1 MMNFSK
7 FAAVATVAT
16 AAIATS
22 SAVMPSSA
30 QAFSLAIDPQF
41 GSTENTGSTA
51 KLNFDFVQSGSSVLL
66 NLGMINTTN
75 GIVGLKATESTLVG
89 IAFDTP
95 DTVSGVSLQSP
106 NGSAFTQL
114 WQNVSLQPFGT
125 YDVGIS
131 TPRNSFEGGNANQ
144 GLKAGKS
151 ATVSFLF
158 NTTLD
163 ATALEKVFLEGF
175 TNGSLRAAGRFQQV
189 DVGSGSD
196 KVRGGIIQPPPVQK
210 VPEPSALL
218 GILTMGG
225 VLLGHKRLQGK
236 TKLTQSV

>member
-1 MMNFSK
+1 MVNLSK
-7 FAAVATVAT
+7 FAAVATLAT
-16 AAIATS
+16 ATIATS

-75 GIVGLKATESTLVG
+75 GTVGLKATESTLVG

-95 DTVSGVSLQSP
+95 NTVSGVSLQSA

-114 WQNVSLQPFGT
+114 WKNVSLQPFGT

-144 GLKAGKS
+144 GLKAGQS
-151 ATVSFLF
+151 ATVSFLLSG
-158 NTTLD
+158 TTLN
-163 ATALEKVFLEGF
+163 AEALEKAFLEGF

-189 DVGSGSD
+189 DGDGSD
-196 KVRGGIIQPPPVQK
+196 KVSGGIIQPPVRK

-218 GILTMGG
+218 GILTVGG
-225 VLLGHKRLQGK
+225 VLLGHKKLQGK